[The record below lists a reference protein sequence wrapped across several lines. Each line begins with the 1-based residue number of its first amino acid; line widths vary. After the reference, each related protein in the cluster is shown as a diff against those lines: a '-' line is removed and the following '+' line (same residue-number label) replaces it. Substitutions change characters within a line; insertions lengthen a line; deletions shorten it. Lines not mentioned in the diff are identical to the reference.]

1 MFFAI
6 NLCGVDVM
14 AKVQKILVTLLFVA
28 LGLFIVLG
36 CLQLKNPVFEFT
48 APDFFSNG
56 PSGFF
61 SAIMLYVYS
70 TNGYSCIMN
79 YGKQAKEAH
88 KDIPKALLYCIP
100 TLMVVYGG
108 VAIVA
113 SGVLPLDQV
122 AGQPLTLV
130 AKNILNPAL
139 FTVFMIGG
147 PVLALS
153 SSINS
158 TISNNCIPVAQS
170 CKDGWLPKSWAA
182 QNRRGAYWKLMTFT
196 YLMGI
201 LPVLLDFSISDVVNN
216 IMLLASAVAFL
227 QIYAYFQLPKKH
239 AEAWEKS
246 PMHISNGKYYFL
258 CCLSLFAYICIFI
271 NSCRSLKLPVV
282 IISLI
287 AIVVCMAY
295 GWFRSVSPDVKM
307 ETSVWED

>member
-1 MFFAI
+1 MYLGIYDDCTNSMDHIYTETWRRILFSGRRYGRQTSCRYVCSRILPQTINLATYGVAIGMYANSLWPQINAKWFGIAALSVFFAI

-14 AKVQKILVTLLFVA
+14 AKVQKILVILLFVA

-122 AGQPLTLV
+122 AGQPLT
-130 AKNILNPAL
+130 
-139 FTVFMIGG
+139 
-147 PVLALS
+147 
-153 SSINS
+153 
-158 TISNNCIPVAQS
+158 
-170 CKDGWLPKSWAA
+170 WLQK
-182 QNRRGAYWKLMTFT
+182 
-196 YLMGI
+196 
-201 LPVLLDFSISDVVNN
+201 
-216 IMLLASAVAFL
+216 
-227 QIYAYFQLPKKH
+227 
-239 AEAWEKS
+239 
-246 PMHISNGKYYFL
+246 
-258 CCLSLFAYICIFI
+258 IF
-271 NSCRSLKLPVV
+271 
-282 IISLI
+282 
-287 AIVVCMAY
+287 
-295 GWFRSVSPDVKM
+295 
-307 ETSVWED
+307 

>member
-1 MFFAI
+1 MVWNCSLSVFFAI

-100 TLMVVYGG
+100 TLMVIYGG

-122 AGQPLTLV
+122 AGQPAYPGCKKYFKSGTFHS
-130 AKNILNPAL
+130 IYDWWSGTC
-139 FTVFMIGG
+139 TVFI
-147 PVLALS
+147 
-153 SSINS
+153 
-158 TISNNCIPVAQS
+158 
-170 CKDGWLPKSWAA
+170 
-182 QNRRGAYWKLMTFT
+182 
-196 YLMGI
+196 
-201 LPVLLDFSISDVVNN
+201 
-216 IMLLASAVAFL
+216 
-227 QIYAYFQLPKKH
+227 H
-239 AEAWEKS
+239 
-246 PMHISNGKYYFL
+246 
-258 CCLSLFAYICIFI
+258 
-271 NSCRSLKLPVV
+271 
-282 IISLI
+282 
-287 AIVVCMAY
+287 
-295 GWFRSVSPDVKM
+295 
-307 ETSVWED
+307 